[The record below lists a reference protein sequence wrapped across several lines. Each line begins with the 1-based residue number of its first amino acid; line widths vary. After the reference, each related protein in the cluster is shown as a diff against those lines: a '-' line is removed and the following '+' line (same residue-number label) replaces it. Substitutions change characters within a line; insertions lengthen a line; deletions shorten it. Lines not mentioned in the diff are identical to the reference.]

1 MTPTRYLAAA
11 LAAAVL
17 TLASCGSAPPGA
29 STSPTDDAAGGADVR
44 AATAAVE
51 AGYTGNYGTPPVTG
65 PAPASGKD
73 IWIISPTQQVH
84 NAAVLTE
91 QAQTAAA
98 AMGWTS
104 QVCDGQNN
112 ANGAWATCVRQ
123 AVSAGTDAILLVSID
138 CAPVKQPITE
148 AKAAGIA
155 IVSMTSFDCDD
166 PTQGGATPLFD
177 TAAQFT
183 AEVPTAAEFFRQQG
197 RLRADWII
205 AATGGQAKVLHV
217 NFQGVAFG
225 SYLSEGFTTELAT
238 CAGCSIVGTVD
249 ITPQDLPLIRQKFE
263 TALLKAPQ
271 ANAVA
276 VDVDFIL
283 AAGVQQAL
291 AAANRPDLA
300 VAGGECSLDSLGYIR
315 DGKGVQMCIGSSL
328 GYLSYAGIDA
338 LNRHFAG
345 SPAVPSGLGWQLVT
359 IDHNLPAAGAEYDS
373 AVDYRAGFAKA
384 AGRS

>member
-1 MTPTRYLAAA
+1 MTPTRWLAAA

-17 TLASCGSAPPGA
+17 TLVSCGSPPPGA
-29 STSPTDDAAGGADVR
+29 GTSPTDGAADGADVR

-51 AGYTGNYGTPPVTG
+51 AGYTGNYGTTPVTG
-65 PAPASGKD
+65 PAPVTGKD
-73 IWIISPTQQVH
+73 IWIISAIQQVP
-84 NAAVLTE
+84 NLAVLAE
-91 QAQTAAA
+91 QAQAAA
-98 AMGWTS
+98 TTMGWTS
-104 QVCDGQNN
+104 HVCDGQNN
-112 ANGAWATCVRQ
+112 TNGAWATCVRQ
-123 AVSAGTDAILLVSID
+123 AVSTGTDAIVLLGID
-138 CAPVKQPITE
+138 CAPVRQPLTE

-155 IVSMTSFDCDD
+155 IVSLTSFDCDD
-166 PTQGGATPLFD
+166 PTQGGGTPLFD

-183 AEVPTAAEFFRQQG
+183 DEVPGAAEFFRQQG

-217 NFQGVAFG
+217 NFQGVSFG
-225 SYLSEGFTTELAT
+225 SYMSEGFTTELAT
-238 CAGCSIVGTVD
+238 CAGCSVVGTVE
-249 ITPQDLPLIRQKFE
+249 ITPPDLPLIRQKFE

-276 VDVDFIL
+276 VDADFIVT
-283 AAGVQQAL
+283 AGVQQAL

-359 IDHNLPAAGAEYDS
+359 IDHNLPPASAVYDS
-373 AVDYRAGFAKA
+373 PVDYRAGFARA